1 MTTLLNHRITL
12 AYLAY
17 LGFQASSVPP
27 VSTATALQVTA
38 SRKSE
43 RKSGK
48 SKRQVYTALLLG
60 AAGSGKST
68 LMRSFVGKNVKHV
81 PYEPTS
87 RQSCVVNAVE
97 IGGVEKYLVLMEY
110 GREEPEILRSPKK
123 LSAIDIIVYVYD
135 SADTNSFS
143 CGRSLPTVLL
153 LKASRYISNLRQ
165 QHKLDHIPSVFV
177 ASKSDLDLA
186 VQRHEVQPDVY
197 CRRLDI
203 RPPVACNS
211 RQTAVLWQVIC
222 SVGMRRKRSPF
233 FVRLI

>member
-1 MTTLLNHRITL
+1 VELTPAGLEFFADIFNLHDKDQDGALSPEELSDLFSTSPGNPWLRDGFPATTVTNDQGNVTLQGWLAQWAMTTLLNHRITL

-17 LGFQASSVPP
+17 LGFQSSSHPA
-27 VSTATALQVTA
+27 VSTASALQVTA

-43 RKSGK
+43 RKTGK
-48 SKRQVYTALLLG
+48 SKRQVFTALLLG

-68 LMRSFVGKNVKHV
+68 LMRSFVGQSVRHV

-123 LSAIDIIVYVYD
+123 LAGIDVVVFVYD

-143 CGRSLPTVLL
+143 CVSSSAL
-153 LKASRYISNLRQ
+153 
-165 QHKLDHIPSVFV
+165 
-177 ASKSDLDLA
+177 
-186 VQRHEVQPDVY
+186 EVDT
-197 CRRLDI
+197 D
-203 RPPVACNS
+203 
-211 RQTAVLWQVIC
+211 
-222 SVGMRRKRSPF
+222 
-233 FVRLI
+233 